1 MTITIIWDWEQG
13 VMREFEHQPGPSR
26 FRTPI
31 EKAIA
36 AIVGLSLGALSLLIF
51 VFDLLVT
58 PEMGALM
65 VSFVVCG
72 IGLTTAIMILRR
84 LTSPREPLSLFAG
97 LSSFPSRPKPQA
109 ETCAQGEQLSRDCPE
124 PAMSRARNNEGSI
137 LNNSRH
143 KNISSYTAR
152 ESSGA
157 MCLIMAIGVSLILG
171 SRLSGGWQFLA
182 LALPAGFLVALALYL
197 VRQKQNSSLDT
208 HTIPVAGG
216 VVGIICMTG
225 LGIVMIRS
233 NLLRD
238 FFGLAVG
245 AGGAVA
251 LLLSRARRKE
261 GSDISLV

>member
-1 MTITIIWDWEQG
+1 
-13 VMREFEHQPGPSR
+13 MRDFEHQPGPAG

-36 AIVGLSLGALSLLIF
+36 TIIGLSLGAISLLIF

-72 IGLTTAIMILRR
+72 VGLTTALVILRR

-97 LSSFPSRPKPQA
+97 LPSFPSRPKSQA
-109 ETCAQGEQLSRDCPE
+109 EARAQGEQLSRDCSE
-124 PAMSRARNNEGSI
+124 AAMPRARNHEDSI

-143 KNISSYTAR
+143 KSVSSYTAR

-171 SRLSGGWQFLA
+171 GRLSGGWQFLA
-182 LALPAGFLVALALYL
+182 LALPAGFLVALALYW

-216 VVGIICMTG
+216 VVGVICLTG
-225 LGIVMIRS
+225 LGVVMIRS
-233 NLLRD
+233 QLLRD

-251 LLLSRARRKE
+251 LLLSRARRNE

>member
-1 MTITIIWDWEQG
+1 
-13 VMREFEHQPGPSR
+13 MRDFEHQPGPAG

-36 AIVGLSLGALSLLIF
+36 TIIGLSLGAISLLIF

-72 IGLTTAIMILRR
+72 IGLTTALVILRR

-97 LSSFPSRPKPQA
+97 LPSFPSRPKPQA
-109 ETCAQGEQLSRDCPE
+109 ETCAQGEQPSRDCSE
-124 PAMSRARNNEGSI
+124 AAMPRARNHGDSI
-137 LNNSRH
+137 LNSQH
-143 KNISSYTAR
+143 KSVSSYTAR

-157 MCLIMAIGVSLILG
+157 MCLIMAIGVGLILG
-171 SRLSGGWQFLA
+171 GRLSGGWQFLA
-182 LALPAGFLVALALYL
+182 LALPAGFLVALALYW
-197 VRQKQNSSLDT
+197 VRQKQNSSLDR
-208 HTIPVAGG
+208 HAIPVAGG
-216 VVGIICMTG
+216 VVGVICLTG
-225 LGIVMIRS
+225 LGVVMIRS
-233 NLLRD
+233 QLLRD

-251 LLLSRARRKE
+251 LFLSRARRKE